1 MPIPYAERK
10 RRRQA
15 MLQQLDPELRQ
26 RLALRHVEAAAK
38 LSSEAQRVLG
48 EALMAGLGHIPNAI
62 AFLQEQPGASAEEV
76 LRACQDGRRGE
87 APSSPLKADPA
98 RPAAKPDPDA
108 LSELS
113 DLLMECFPGM
123 PGVTSEALA
132 ADELLSGVL
141 ALLRARRACFRSKS
155 SQSELVFVV
164 LCGLGLRFV
173 DELNRLMDARPHY
186 RGALAQ
192 SGLVWPFDWQPAVPL
207 RART

>member
-15 MLQQLDPELRQ
+15 LLQQLDPGLSQ

-38 LSSEAQRVLG
+38 LPTAAQRTLAA
-48 EALMAGLGHIPNAI
+48 ALSSGLSHIPDAI
-62 AFLQEQPGASAEEV
+62 ALLQDDRQ
-76 LRACQDGRRGE
+76 GE
-87 APSSPLKADPA
+87 APPSPLKADPA
-98 RPAAKPDPDA
+98 RPAAQPDPDA
-108 LSELS
+108 LAELT
-113 DLLMECFPGM
+113 DLLQNCFPGM
-123 PGVTSEALA
+123 PGVTCEALA

-141 ALLRARRACFRSKS
+141 ALVRARRACIRSKS

-192 SGLVWPFDWQPAVPL
+192 SGLVWPFDLQPAVPL
-207 RART
+207 RVRS

>member
-15 MLQQLDPELRQ
+15 LLQQLDPELRQ

-38 LSSEAQRVLG
+38 LPTAAQRTLAA
-48 EALMAGLGHIPNAI
+48 ALSSGLSHIPDAI
-62 AFLQEQPGASAEEV
+62 ALLQKRPQASTEDV
-76 LRACQDGRRGE
+76 LHACQDDRQGE
-87 APSSPLKADPA
+87 APPSPLKADLA
-98 RPAAKPDPDA
+98 RPAAQPDPDA
-108 LSELS
+108 LAELT
-113 DLLMECFPGM
+113 DLLQNCFPGM
-123 PGVTSEALA
+123 PGVTCEALA

-141 ALLRARRACFRSKS
+141 ALVRARRACFRSKS

-192 SGLVWPFDWQPAVPL
+192 SGLVWPFDLQPAVPL
-207 RART
+207 RVRS